1 MKSACYI
8 TSRVFGARM
17 DSAEVVSIGRLLGLL
32 GKLGISSQS
41 VHLTWFYRGARLEG
55 LGVGKKYRHMSAR

>member
-8 TSRVFGARM
+8 ASRVFGARV
-17 DSAEVVSIGRLLGLL
+17 DSAEVASLGRLLGLL

-41 VHLTWFYRGARLEG
+41 VHITWFYRGARLEG
-55 LGVGKKYRHMSAR
+55 LGVGSKYRQMSQK